1 MTPEAKGRFCAS
13 CQKTVIDFTDSSDRE
28 IASILK
34 NQKSACGRFREGQL
48 NRNLILHAEKSSVW
62 LAASAAVF
70 SFMTIGNDVVS
81 AQTPANLEQTDL
93 KTNHIIG
100 DTIVSNER
108 KLITGIVSDENNSP
122 LPGVQISIK
131 NTSTGIQTYEHGRY
145 MLLARYGDEII
156 FSYIGHN
163 TVTLN
168 LRNNT
173 DVNVQMDNT
182 GIELKGDIVII
193 KKRTFFGRIFRS
205 IGNLFR

>member
-1 MTPEAKGRFCAS
+1 
-13 CQKTVIDFTDSSDRE
+13 
-28 IASILK
+28 
-34 NQKSACGRFREGQL
+34 
-48 NRNLILHAEKSSVW
+48 
-62 LAASAAVF
+62 
-70 SFMTIGNDVVS
+70 
-81 AQTPANLEQTDL
+81 
-93 KTNHIIG
+93 
-100 DTIVSNER
+100 
-108 KLITGIVSDENNSP
+108 
-122 LPGVQISIK
+122 
-131 NTSTGIQTYEHGRY
+131 